1 MNAICTPIILHSFNI
16 WLYKLMNVDITM
28 LDQNIK
34 WKIVRCSSFWVL
46 LSKLREESGSMR
58 RNKKPSIPIRLG
70 LRANI
75 NQFSILVL
83 VNAFVGAMIGLE
95 QTVVPLI
102 GKDEFGIESNA
113 LIVSFI
119 ASFGAIKAILN
130 LFAGSMSDRWG
141 RKRMLVLGWLF
152 GIPVPFILLF
162 APSWNWIIF
171 ANVLLGI
178 NQGLA
183 WSMTVNMKIDLVGKE
198 RRGLALGLNEFAG
211 YVSVA
216 LVGFATGYLAATY
229 GLKPYP
235 FYLGIAFALLGLLI
249 SFFVVKDTRKFTL
262 LEIKKQEEEEEE
274 EEEEVKKNIQDVTT
288 ETTTTI
294 KTKPNLSS
302 PPSTNDDIANLSFLQ
317 VFSITSWK
325 NRSLLSV
332 SQAGLVNNLVF
343 GVTWGL
349 FTIYFASMGFSVS
362 DIAFLKA
369 LHPGIWGALQLVT
382 GTTSDKVGRKILIYP
397 GMIVQG
403 AGVWIVLL
411 SESSFMGIIVGM
423 SFLGVGTALVYP
435 TLLAAISDIAH
446 PKWRATLLGVYRFWR
461 DLGFVF
467 GAIGIG
473 FIADVSSI

>member
-1 MNAICTPIILHSFNI
+1 
-16 WLYKLMNVDITM
+16 
-28 LDQNIK
+28 
-34 WKIVRCSSFWVL
+34 
-46 LSKLREESGSMR
+46 MR
-58 RNKKPSIPIRLG
+58 RNKKNSIPIKLG

-162 APSWNWIIF
+162 APDWNWIIF

-216 LVGFATGYLAATY
+216 VVGFVTGYIAAIY

-235 FYLGIAFALLGLLI
+235 FFLGIVFALLGFIISWLI
-249 SFFVVKDTRKFTL
+249 VKDTRNFTL
-262 LEIKKQEEEEEE
+262 LEIKENQEEFAKTSDNQLNSH
-274 EEEEVKKNIQDVTT
+274 KKATAN
-288 ETTTTI
+288 ERFG
-294 KTKPNLSS
+294 NL
-302 PPSTNDDIANLSFLQ
+302 TFIQ
-317 VFSITSWK
+317 VFIETSWK

-332 SQAGLVNNLVF
+332 SQAGLINNLIF
-343 GVTWGL
+343 GVSWGL
-349 FTIYFASMGFSVS
+349 FTLYFASLNISIN
-362 DIAFLKA
+362 DIGFLKA
-369 LHPGIWGALQLVT
+369 LHPGVWGALQLVT
-382 GTTSDKVGRKILIYP
+382 GSLSDKVGRKILIYP

-403 AGVWIVLL
+403 IGIWIVLL
-411 SESSFMGIIVGM
+411 SVNSFIGNIVGM
-423 SFLGVGTALVYP
+423 SFLGIGTALVYP
-435 TLLAAISDIAH
+435 TLLAAISDTAH
-446 PKWRATLLGVYRFWR
+446 PKWRATSLGVYRFWR

-467 GAIGIG
+467 GAIGVG
-473 FIADVSSI
+473 FIADLSTNSIAIQLVAWIAVASGIFVLLVMKETRKV

>member
-1 MNAICTPIILHSFNI
+1 VEKNDD
-16 WLYKLMNVDITM
+16 KD
-28 LDQNIK
+28 
-34 WKIVRCSSFWVL
+34 SS
-46 LSKLREESGSMR
+46 
-58 RNKKPSIPIRLG
+58 KKMSIPIRLG
-70 LRANI
+70 LGANI

-83 VNAFVGAMIGLE
+83 VNAFVGAMIGIE
-95 QTVVPLI
+95 QTVVPLV
-102 GKDEFGIESNA
+102 GRNEFGIESNA

-119 ASFGAIKAILN
+119 ASFGAVKAVLN

-152 GIPVPFILLF
+152 GSPVPFILLF
-162 APSWNWIIF
+162 APDWNWIIF
-171 ANVLLGI
+171 ANILLGI

-183 WSMTVNMKIDLVGKE
+183 WSMTVNMKIDLVGRK

-211 YVSVA
+211 YVSVS
-216 LVGFATGYLAATY
+216 LVGFVTGYLAATV

-249 SFFVVKDTRKFTL
+249 SFFAVKDTRKFTL
-262 LEIKKQEEEEEE
+262 LEIKEQEQEEQE
-274 EEEEVKKNIQDVTT
+274 KKNNQDATT
-288 ETTTTI
+288 ETTLTT
-294 KTKPNLSS
+294 KSNLSS
-302 PPSTNDDIANLSFLQ
+302 STDDDVANPSFMQ
-317 VFSITSWK
+317 VFSTTSWK

-349 FTIYFASMGFSVS
+349 FTIYFASIGFSVS

-382 GTTSDKVGRKILIYP
+382 GTLSDKVGRKILIYP

-403 AGVWIVLL
+403 MGVWIVLL
-411 SESSFMGIIVGM
+411 SANSFIGIIVGM
-423 SFLGVGTALVYP
+423 SFLGIGTALVYP
-435 TLLAAISDIAH
+435 TLLAAISDVAS
-446 PKWRATLLGVYRFWR
+446 PKWRATSLGVYRFWR

-473 FIADVSSI
+473 YIADLSSNSIAIQLVAWIAIASGIFVLLVMKEVRK

>member
-1 MNAICTPIILHSFNI
+1 LQGNNI
-16 WLYKLMNVDITM
+16 NGNGNNNDH
-28 LDQNIK
+28 
-34 WKIVRCSSFWVL
+34 
-46 LSKLREESGSMR
+46 
-58 RNKKPSIPIRLG
+58 NKETTQSVRLG
-70 LRANI
+70 LRPNI
-75 NQFSILVL
+75 NQFLILVL
-83 VNAFVGAMIGLE
+83 VNAFVGAMVGLE

-102 GKDEFGIESNA
+102 GRNEFGLESNA

-119 ASFGAIKAILN
+119 ASFGAVKAVLN
-130 LFAGSMSDRWG
+130 LFAGSMSDKWG
-141 RKRMLVLGWLF
+141 RKSMLVLGWLF
-152 GIPVPFILLF
+152 GLPVPFILLF
-162 APSWNWIIF
+162 APDWNWIIF

-183 WSMTVNMKIDLVGKE
+183 WSMTVNMKIDLVGKK

-235 FYLGIAFALLGLLI
+235 FYLGIGFALLGLLI

-262 LEIKKQEEEEEE
+262 LEIKEQEEGKDGTKENE
-274 EEEEVKKNIQDVTT
+274 QHALA
-288 ETTTTI
+288 ETAS
-294 KTKPNLSS
+294 L
-302 PPSTNDDIANLSFLQ
+302 LQ

-325 NRSLLSV
+325 NRSLLSA

-349 FTIYFASMGFSVS
+349 FTIYFASMDFGVN

-369 LHPGIWGALQLVT
+369 IHPGVWGVLQLVT
-382 GTTSDKVGRKILIYP
+382 GTMSDRVGRKILIYP
-397 GMIVQG
+397 GMIIQG
-403 AGVWIVLL
+403 IGVWIVLL
-411 SESSFMGIIVGM
+411 SANSFIGIIIGM
-423 SFLGVGTALVYP
+423 SLLGIGTALVYP

-446 PKWRATLLGVYRFWR
+446 PKWRATSLGVYRFWR

-473 FIADVSSI
+473 FIADLSNDSIAIQIVAWIAIASGIFVLLVMKETRRV

>member
-1 MNAICTPIILHSFNI
+1 LEE
-16 WLYKLMNVDITM
+16 DIHK
-28 LDQNIK
+28 DNK
-34 WKIVRCSSFWVL
+34 WA
-46 LSKLREESGSMR
+46 
-58 RNKKPSIPIRLG
+58 SIPIRLG

-83 VNAFVGAMIGLE
+83 VNAFVGGMIGLE

-102 GKDEFGIESNA
+102 GRNEFGIESNA

-119 ASFGAIKAILN
+119 ASFGAVKAVLN
-130 LFAGSMSDRWG
+130 LFAGNMSDRWG

-152 GIPVPFILLF
+152 GLPVPFILLF
-162 APSWNWIIF
+162 APDWNWIIF

-183 WSMTVNMKIDLVGKE
+183 WSMTVNMKIDLVGRK

-216 LVGFATGYLAATY
+216 LVGFVTGYLAATF

-235 FYLGIAFALLGLLI
+235 FYIGIAFALLGLLI

-262 LEIKKQEEEEEE
+262 LEIKEQEQEEE
-274 EEEEVKKNIQDVTT
+274 KKNNQDA
-288 ETTTTI
+288 TI
-294 KTKPNLSS
+294 KTTITAKSNLSS
-302 PPSTNDDIANLSFLQ
+302 STNDDVANPSFMQ
-317 VFSITSWK
+317 VFLITSWK

-349 FTIYFASMGFSVS
+349 FTIYFASIGFGVS

-382 GTTSDKVGRKILIYP
+382 GTLSDKVGRKILIYP

-403 AGVWIVLL
+403 IGVWIVLL
-411 SESSFMGIIVGM
+411 SANSFIGIIVGM
-423 SFLGVGTALVYP
+423 SFLGIGTAFVYP
-435 TLLAAISDIAH
+435 TLLAAISDVAF
-446 PKWRATLLGVYRFWR
+446 PKWRATSLGVYRFWR

-467 GAIGIG
+467 GAIGVG
-473 FIADVSSI
+473 FIADLSSNSIAIQLVAWIAIASGIFVLLIMKKARKQSRDS

>member
-1 MNAICTPIILHSFNI
+1 L
-16 WLYKLMNVDITM
+16 
-28 LDQNIK
+28 
-34 WKIVRCSSFWVL
+34 
-46 LSKLREESGSMR
+46 EEIDNMR
-58 RNKKPSIPIRLG
+58 RDKKTSAPIRLG

-75 NQFSILVL
+75 NQFLILVL

-119 ASFGAIKAILN
+119 ASFGAVKAILN

-162 APSWNWIIF
+162 APDWNWIIF
-171 ANVLLGI
+171 ANILLGI

-216 LVGFATGYLAATY
+216 VVGFVTGYIAAIY

-235 FYLGIAFALLGLLI
+235 FFLGIAFALLGFIVSWLI
-249 SFFVVKDTRKFTL
+249 VKDTRKFTL
-262 LEIKKQEEEEEE
+262 LEIKENQEEFA
-274 EEEEVKKNIQDVTT
+274 
-288 ETTTTI
+288 
-294 KTKPNLSS
+294 KTSQNNQFDSHEKATANERFENL
-302 PPSTNDDIANLSFLQ
+302 NFIQ
-317 VFSITSWK
+317 VFIETSWK

-343 GVTWGL
+343 GVSWGL
-349 FTIYFASMGFSVS
+349 FTLYFASFSISIS
-362 DIAFLKA
+362 DIGFLKA
-369 LHPGIWGALQLVT
+369 LHPGVWGLLQLVT
-382 GTTSDKVGRKILIYP
+382 GSLSDKVGRKILIYP

-403 AGVWIVLL
+403 IGIWIVLL
-411 SESSFMGIIVGM
+411 SVNSFIGNIVGM
-423 SFLGVGTALVYP
+423 SFLGIGTALVYP
-435 TLLAAISDIAH
+435 TLLAAISDTAH
-446 PKWRATLLGVYRFWR
+446 PKWRATSLGVYRFWR

-467 GAIGIG
+467 GAIGVG
-473 FIADVSSI
+473 FIADLSTTSIAIQLVAWIAVASGIFVLLVMKETRKV